1 MDVFDYMNE
10 TIYNYFYFLDLDE
23 CKMHE
28 MKIFNENLEKHLF
41 SNKLLLNEYLAFMF
55 SLIGIIVIFFITT
68 LVLKQVKQFI
78 FYLPSI
84 FVFLFVLIMVSLAGV
99 LALMLSN
106 KIFSYCYKKSECHNK
121 SSNPTLEK
129 LKNATKQK
137 DRVNLVKLWKHFN
150 HNHPNNSIV
159 LTQEQKDIE
168 LLRKL
173 DADLVRFIENADDIT
188 IKLFNLDDFESYKQL
203 YMKYIANEQ
212 KEEILNKIQKLI
224 GHHGSNQ
231 ESHLVQ
237 QLHLLKNE
245 VEECDTDTA
254 DYFEFKKW
262 HKDTLDMLKL
272 DKDNDM
278 VKNNY
283 QNIIQEINN
292 NKED

>member
-1 MDVFDYMNE
+1 
-10 TIYNYFYFLDLDE
+10 
-23 CKMHE
+23 
-28 MKIFNENLEKHLF
+28 MKIFNKELEKHLLYDESLVVSYGGLCFIF
-41 SNKLLLNEYLAFMF
+41 SIVGNYVIATIIGLAIYQLTNNYPSYSKFV
-55 SLIGIIVIFFITT
+55 IVIM
-68 LVLKQVKQFI
+68 
-78 FYLPSI
+78 
-84 FVFLFVLIMVSLAGV
+84 FLLSCL
-99 LALMLSN
+99 LSN
-106 KIFSYCYKKSECHNK
+106 LLINKIYSYFDKKSGCYNPPF
-121 SSNPTLEK
+121 NPTLNK
-129 LKNATKQK
+129 LKNVAKKQ
-137 DRVNLVKLWKHFN
+137 DFVNLVKLWKHFN
-150 HNHPNNSIV
+150 PNNPNNSIV

-203 YMKYIANEQ
+203 YMKYIATEQ
-212 KEEILNKIQKLI
+212 KEEFLNKIQKLI

-245 VEECDTDTA
+245 VEEYDTDTA

-272 DKDNDM
+272 NKDNDM

>member
-1 MDVFDYMNE
+1 M
-10 TIYNYFYFLDLDE
+10 YNCFYFLELDE

-28 MKIFNENLEKHLF
+28 MKIFNEELLINEYDVFWIYHNYELDLF
-41 SNKLLLNEYLAFMF
+41 CGFWIAFLISSVSATIIIMQLVNYCSSYILLLC
-55 SLIGIIVIFFITT
+55 SFITLLLSFLLFRFLLT
-68 LVLKQVKQFI
+68 KAYIYANNRLDA
-78 FYLPSI
+78 SI
-84 FVFLFVLIMVSLAGV
+84 SF
-99 LALMLSN
+99 
-106 KIFSYCYKKSECHNK
+106 
-121 SSNPTLEK
+121 NPTLNK
-129 LKNATKQK
+129 LKNVAKKQ
-137 DRVNLVKLWKHFN
+137 DFVNLVKLWKHFYPN
-150 HNHPNNSIV
+150 NPNNSIV

-203 YMKYIANEQ
+203 YMKYIATEQ
-212 KEEILNKIQKLI
+212 KEEFLNKIQKLI
-224 GHHGSNQ
+224 EHHGSNQ

-245 VEECDTDTA
+245 VEEYDTDTA

-272 DKDNDM
+272 NKDNDM

>member
-1 MDVFDYMNE
+1 M
-10 TIYNYFYFLDLDE
+10 YNCFYFLELDE

-28 MKIFNENLEKHLF
+28 MKIFNEELLINEYDVFWIYHTYELDLF
-41 SNKLLLNEYLAFMF
+41 CGFWIAFLISSVSATIIIMQLVNYCSSYILLLC
-55 SLIGIIVIFFITT
+55 SFITLLLSFLLFRFLLT
-68 LVLKQVKQFI
+68 KAYIYANNRLDA
-78 FYLPSI
+78 SI
-84 FVFLFVLIMVSLAGV
+84 SF
-99 LALMLSN
+99 
-106 KIFSYCYKKSECHNK
+106 
-121 SSNPTLEK
+121 NPTLNK
-129 LKNATKQK
+129 LKNVAKKQ
-137 DRVNLVKLWKHFN
+137 DFVNLVKLWKHFN
-150 HNHPNNSIV
+150 PNNPNNSIV

-203 YMKYIANEQ
+203 YMKYIATEQ
-212 KEEILNKIQKLI
+212 KEEFLNKIQKLI

-245 VEECDTDTA
+245 VEEYDTDTA

-272 DKDNDM
+272 NKDNDM